1 MIMKKI
7 KRTDENKKEVIYNT
21 IKEASASIDTNM
33 DDWKVQMLIVNAINT
48 KGRAFKCRWVNVD

>member
-1 MIMKKI
+1 MKKI
-7 KRTDENKKEVIYNT
+7 KRTDENKQEVIYNT
-21 IKEASASIDTNM
+21 VKEASASIDTNM

>member
-1 MIMKKI
+1 MKKI

>member
-1 MIMKKI
+1 MIMKKV
-7 KRTDENKKEVIYNT
+7 KRTDENKKEIIYNT

-48 KGRAFKCRWVNVD
+48 RGRAFKCRWTNVD

>member
-48 KGRAFKCRWVNVD
+48 KGRAFKCKWVNVD

>member
-1 MIMKKI
+1 MKKI
-7 KRTDENKKEVIYNT
+7 KRTDENKQEVIYNT

>member
-1 MIMKKI
+1 MTMKKI
-7 KRTDENKKEVIYNT
+7 KRTDENKKEIIYNT

-48 KGRAFKCRWVNVD
+48 RGRAFKCRWANVD

>member
-1 MIMKKI
+1 MKKI
-7 KRTDENKKEVIYNT
+7 KRINENKEVNIYNT

-48 KGRAFKCRWVNVD
+48 KGRAFKCKWVNVD

>member
-1 MIMKKI
+1 MKKI

-48 KGRAFKCRWVNVD
+48 KGRAFKCRWVNID

>member
-1 MIMKKI
+1 MKKV
-7 KRTDENKKEVIYNT
+7 KRTDENKKEIIYNT

-48 KGRAFKCRWVNVD
+48 RGRAFKCRWASID